1 MTTNTGATLGMAAGY
16 NENSSSQLA
25 MVNYMIPYIH
35 MGIDHLDISSSSSPL
50 IIADFGSSHG
60 RNSIEAMKIIIQYL
74 QQTNKLITSP
84 LVVHNDLPTNDW
96 TTLFQLL
103 AEDNSY
109 QGMAIGRSFYEQCL
123 PSNSLSIGFSST
135 SINWLSKIPCT
146 ITNHRF
152 YTFANEKEH
161 ETFKH
166 QSKLDFDAFIENRS
180 RELVPGGILILN
192 IPSTDHQGIVS
203 TAFYCDHVYTC
214 AKLLF
219 NEQELSDL
227 TIPLYCRSL
236 SECVDHALFDRCSL
250 QLIKAESGQVNGPF
264 FEQLQKGQL
273 TLDEFI
279 KIMTKTLQC
288 AFESSIR
295 RALEINGRS
304 KEEIDQLLIEFWSLY
319 EEKLKEKSHS
329 IVTDNPLACVCL
341 VLKKLKVVDK

>member
-109 QGMAIGRSFYEQCL
+109 QGMAIGRSFYKQCL
-123 PSNSLSIGFSST
+123 PSNSLSIGFSSA
-135 SINWLSKIPCT
+135 SMNWLSKVPCT

-161 ETFKH
+161 EAFKH

-180 RELVPGGILILN
+180 RELVPGGILILS
-192 IPSTDHQGIVS
+192 IPSADHQGTVS
-203 TAFYCDHVYTC
+203 AAPYCDHVYTC

-227 TIPLYCRSL
+227 TIPVYWRSL
-236 SECVDHALFDRCSL
+236 SECVDHTLFDRCSL
-250 QLIKAESGQVNGPF
+250 QLIKAELCQMNSPF
-264 FEQLQKGQL
+264 VEQLQKGQL
-273 TLDEFI
+273 TFDEFI
-279 KIMTKTLQC
+279 KMVIKTLQC
-288 AFESSIR
+288 VLEGSVR
-295 RALEINGRS
+295 QALEINRRS

-319 EEKLKEKSHS
+319 EEKLKEISHS
-329 IVTDNPLACVCL
+329 IVNDNSFACVCL